1 MNRTIVLALVL
12 TVLTGGALYAGAE
25 PEEGETG
32 APVRTGQ
39 YGEAPMLA
47 AMVAAGELPPVEE
60 RLPLEPSV
68 RPLVGG
74 GVDDIGLYGGT
85 LHSAMMNI
93 TPWGDLSEMPDAG
106 GSLGAYDANMQ
117 LQGDIAKSVEL
128 GPDQTSVILHLRE
141 GMKWSD
147 GAPLTADDFVFM
159 WEDIQATEG
168 LESWKG
174 QLTFQSIDRIDDYT
188 VELHAAG
195 GAVGDYTKMGLWP
208 GSDWQMYAPKHYLE
222 RFFPRYNPDAEALAA
237 ELGFADWKA
246 AAQHHYFWHNRQP
259 SADGVWRPV
268 TYPWNY
274 ESRDTT
280 VKRFVRNPYYFRVD
294 EEGNQLPYVDRVVI
308 SVVADTEVY
317 TARILSGESDV
328 GFMSVAFENFTLFK
342 ENEAAGG
349 YRVSAL
355 PGFNASDGGVAF
367 NVNNGDPVKKELYQ
381 DVRFR
386 QAMSIAIDREDI
398 NEVLYAGQGVPRQF
412 TIGPSVSWFNPE
424 WEQAWAQ
431 YDPDLA
437 NTMLDELGLTQ
448 RSSDGTRLM
457 SNGEPLEIVMY
468 VEAGRGDQPTA
479 IGTVELL
486 IDQWADV
493 GVKLILKPVFPET
506 GGDTWW
512 EIDPDTADASFG
524 LIREAT
530 EFAATGIMHNVRQA
544 DLRWAMGWNEWFYV
558 QNGGTPQGSSFKR
571 DPGSAYSD
579 SPPPNMVEEPPEHWK
594 EWSRNFEA
602 AANMLTGTPEYVE
615 AVTKLYDYHAEQLYL
630 IGTVGLAPQLYIA
643 GTDLG
648 NTPTGLLPW
657 MTWNGELNY
666 FNDQLYFKDAS
677 RR

>member
-1 MNRTIVLALVL
+1 M
-12 TVLTGGALYAGAE
+12 
-25 PEEGETG
+25 
-32 APVRTGQ
+32 
-39 YGEAPMLA
+39 
-47 AMVAAGELPPVEE
+47 
-60 RLPLEPSV
+60 
-68 RPLVGG
+68 
-74 GVDDIGLYGGT
+74 
-85 LHSAMMNI
+85 
-93 TPWGDLSEMPDAG
+93 
-106 GSLGAYDANMQ
+106 
-117 LQGDIAKSVEL
+117 
-128 GPDQTSVILHLRE
+128 
-141 GMKWSD
+141 
-147 GAPLTADDFVFM
+147 
-159 WEDIQATEG
+159 
-168 LESWKG
+168 
-174 QLTFQSIDRIDDYT
+174 
-188 VELHAAG
+188 
-195 GAVGDYTKMGLWP
+195 
-208 GSDWQMYAPKHYLE
+208 
-222 RFFPRYNPDAEALAA
+222 
-237 ELGFADWKA
+237 
-246 AAQHHYFWHNRQP
+246 
-259 SADGVWRPV
+259 
-268 TYPWNY
+268 
-274 ESRDTT
+274 
-280 VKRFVRNPYYFRVD
+280 D

-367 NVNNGDPVKKELYQ
+367 NVNNGDPIKRELYQ

-512 EIDPDTADASFG
+512 EIDPTPPTRALGSFG
-524 LIREAT
+524 RL
-530 EFAATGIMHNVRQA
+530 
-544 DLRWAMGWNEWFYV
+544 
-558 QNGGTPQGSSFKR
+558 PS
-571 DPGSAYSD
+571 
-579 SPPPNMVEEPPEHWK
+579 SPPQVLCITYGKLTSVGQWDGMSGSMFRTAAPRKVPAFSATRDQPIPTAPPEHGG
-594 EWSRNFEA
+594 RA
-602 AANMLTGTPEYVE
+602 ARALEGV
-615 AVTKLYDYHAEQLYL
+615 VSQL
-630 IGTVGLAPQLYIA
+630 
-643 GTDLG
+643 
-648 NTPTGLLPW
+648 
-657 MTWNGELNY
+657 
-666 FNDQLYFKDAS
+666 
-677 RR
+677 

>member
-1 MNRTIVLALVL
+1 
-12 TVLTGGALYAGAE
+12 
-25 PEEGETG
+25 
-32 APVRTGQ
+32 
-39 YGEAPMLA
+39 
-47 AMVAAGELPPVEE
+47 
-60 RLPLEPSV
+60 
-68 RPLVGG
+68 
-74 GVDDIGLYGGT
+74 
-85 LHSAMMNI
+85 
-93 TPWGDLSEMPDAG
+93 
-106 GSLGAYDANMQ
+106 
-117 LQGDIAKSVEL
+117 
-128 GPDQTSVILHLRE
+128 
-141 GMKWSD
+141 
-147 GAPLTADDFVFM
+147 
-159 WEDIQATEG
+159 
-168 LESWKG
+168 
-174 QLTFQSIDRIDDYT
+174 
-188 VELHAAG
+188 
-195 GAVGDYTKMGLWP
+195 
-208 GSDWQMYAPKHYLE
+208 
-222 RFFPRYNPDAEALAA
+222 
-237 ELGFADWKA
+237 
-246 AAQHHYFWHNRQP
+246 
-259 SADGVWRPV
+259 
-268 TYPWNY
+268 PWNY

-308 SVVADTEVY
+308 SVVADKEVY

-328 GFMSVAFENFTLFK
+328 AFMSVAFENFTLFK

-493 GVKLILKPVFPET
+493 GVKLILKPVYPET

-558 QNGGTPQGSSFKR
+558 RNGGTPQGSSFQR
-571 DPGSAYSD
+571 DPGSAYSY
-579 SPPPNMVEEPPEHWK
+579 SPPEHGG
-594 EWSRNFEA
+594 RA
-602 AANMLTGTPEYVE
+602 ARALEGV
-615 AVTKLYDYHAEQLYL
+615 VSQL
-630 IGTVGLAPQLYIA
+630 
-643 GTDLG
+643 
-648 NTPTGLLPW
+648 
-657 MTWNGELNY
+657 
-666 FNDQLYFKDAS
+666 
-677 RR
+677 